1 MGEGRGIAVER
12 RRRQRREEGWRKE
25 KERGI
30 KRNCMNPSL
39 TDGGLVRMRSEDE
52 DEDESSVSSMGER
65 KRESRETGR
74 QREREEVHQTK
85 QEVALDLGSEF
96 LIPGQRRRGGRSLSA
111 ERS

>member
-1 MGEGRGIAVER
+1 M
-12 RRRQRREEGWRKE
+12 RKE

-39 TDGGLVRMRSEDE
+39 TDGGLVKMRSEDEDE
-52 DEDESSVSSMGER
+52 DEDESSVSSMVER
-65 KRESRETGR
+65 MRESRETGR

-96 LIPGQRRRGGRSLSA
+96 LVPGQRRRGGRSLST